1 MKSRS
6 FLWGCICG
14 VGGGAAFGLIGLFLF
29 ALIAADDSPSLDE
42 TDTSETTSAH
52 QLPLDVSKFP
62 EDLAKTSLPLF
73 KQALI
78 YSLQTASFDQI
89 LELFNQTLSQ
99 PSSFYNQ
106 YTQRALIE
114 ILASIDPIATLNAVW
129 FLSHSLRLELVPIT
143 YSEWASQDPI
153 EAVKSASQQSIQMR
167 RLAIRAI
174 VSSIQAPVSSDFLE
188 LSESLAVDEL
198 VNEIIT
204 EIATRDLMQT
214 SPKAAFDLVFSDNV
228 DDVRQESLLSEV
240 IETWMLE
247 PDDEDFSIL
256 FNSFRDEYSKIDGTN
271 SRVKLMFINLLN
283 QIVQVD
289 PHKIWQL
296 NLSTES
302 DSQSRLNFYISTV
315 WGRLDPQTAL
325 QAIAEIEGS
334 EYYEESYQ
342 RVWRE
347 WAAVEP
353 MYVLQNLQQ
362 VQPELRTDLIAIS
375 VMNLVRQD
383 NVDQALSSIDQMQD
397 QGENVAQAVRFLV
410 NAWIER
416 DAAATTDWLETTDTI
431 NDTLRKRILAG
442 IIPVLANTD
451 PQRAYQLAVKYGDSD
466 MLERMFDPRFT
477 LEMRVLDSIAK
488 RGDFEG
494 AKELLQTVD
503 GSLMVAAYSTIGVS
517 LIMYGK
523 INEVLALGEQLS
535 DTDQTEYFENLA
547 IRWIQWRPDELFEVI
562 GSLPTVESQQAIALI
577 LLDERFGYQDEM
589 SEDEISYLE
598 FLVSDLETP

>member
-1 MKSRS
+1 MKSRP
-6 FLWGCICG
+6 FFWGSICG
-14 VGGGAAFGLIGLFLF
+14 VGGGAALGLIGLFLF
-29 ALIAADDSPSLDE
+29 AFIASDDSPSLDE
-42 TDTSETTSAH
+42 TDTSETTSADP
-52 QLPLDVSKFP
+52 LPLDVSKFP

-78 YSLQTASFDQI
+78 YSLRTASFDQI

-99 PSSFYNQ
+99 PSSYYHQ

-129 FLSHSLRLELVPIT
+129 FLSYSLRLELVPIT
-143 YSEWASQDPI
+143 YSEWASQDPE
-153 EAVKSASQQSIQMR
+153 EALKSAAQQSIHMR

-188 LSESLAVDEL
+188 LSESLAVDGL
-198 VNEIIT
+198 VNEIIA
-204 EIATRDLMQT
+204 EVATKDLMQT

-240 IETWMLE
+240 IEKWMLD

-256 FNSFRDEYSKIDGTN
+256 FNSFRDEYAQMDGTN
-271 SRVKLMFINLLN
+271 SRAKLMFFNLLD

-289 PHKIWQL
+289 PHRIWQL

-302 DSQSRLNFYISTV
+302 DLQSRLNFYISMV
-315 WGRLDPQTAL
+315 WGRLDPQAAL

-353 MYVLQNLQQ
+353 IYVLQNLQQ
-362 VQPELRTDLIAIS
+362 VQPELRADLIATA

-383 NVDQALSSIDQMQD
+383 NVDQALSSIDQMHD
-397 QGENVAQAVRFLV
+397 QGENVARAVRFLV
-410 NAWIER
+410 NAWVER
-416 DAAATTDWLETTDTI
+416 DAAATTDWLVTTDTI
-431 NDTLRKRILAG
+431 NDTLRKDILDG
-442 IIPVLANTD
+442 LIPVLANTD

-503 GSLMVAAYSTIGVS
+503 GSLIVAAYSTIGVS

-535 DTDQTEYFENLA
+535 GADQTEYFESLT
-547 IRWIQWRPDELFEVI
+547 IRWIQWRPDELFEYI
-562 GSLPTVESQQAIALI
+562 GSLPTLESQQAIALI